1 MCLQL
6 ISLVDLIRKLFGK
19 FTIIG
24 MYSIYSI
31 IASHLFLLHFLA
43 CIAFR
48 SLCFSVNYL
57 GGDGKGPEH
66 LALQPMYVDS
76 NSAFNIYNTARSKS
90 SGSDVSDAILHKPIY
105 QHYRFNKNSKARG
118 SAAYTDLIRYNT
130 HSKSDERLNHSL
142 QSDRMYRPKSLYA
155 NVFAD

>member
-1 MCLQL
+1 M
-6 ISLVDLIRKLFGK
+6 
-19 FTIIG
+19 
-24 MYSIYSI
+24 
-31 IASHLFLLHFLA
+31 
-43 CIAFR
+43 
-48 SLCFSVNYL
+48 

-90 SGSDVSDAILHKPIY
+90 SGSDVSDAMSSHKPIY
-105 QHYRFNKNSKARG
+105 QHYRYNKNLKPRG

-130 HSKSDERLNHSL
+130 HSQSDERLSHS
-142 QSDRMYRPKSLYA
+142 QTSERMYRPKSLYA